1 MNNGMKLKAQGGFTL
16 IELIV
21 VIVIL
26 GILAAT
32 ALPKFASLSGDAR
45 VASLQAAK
53 GSISSASAM
62 LHGKWLIKNA
72 ATITVENTAVGM
84 VLGYPDSA
92 SIAAASGITQDDY
105 DIDVNGQTTTVTPKN
120 LTNAQKA
127 TCKVAYSE
135 ATAARSAPLI
145 VLTATDCGN

>member
-1 MNNGMKLKAQGGFTL
+1 MNNGMKMNAQAGFTL

-32 ALPKFASLSGDAR
+32 ALPKFANLSGDAR

-62 LHGKWLIKNA
+62 LHGKWLIKNE
-72 ATITVENTAVGM
+72 ATITVEGANIGM

-92 SIAAASGITQDDY
+92 SIAAAAGISNDDY
-105 DIDVNGQTTTVTPKN
+105 KVTVNGQTTTVTAKN
-120 LTNAQKA
+120 LTGAQEA
-127 TCKVAYSE
+127 TCKVAYTE
-135 ATAARSAPLI
+135 ATAVRAAPLI
-145 VLTATDCGN
+145 VMTATDCG